1 MALFFDGSVCS
12 HGQGVG
18 CMIRSPNGLEN
29 EFSIRL
35 EFECMNNRAEYEA
48 LVSGLEIL
56 VEMEIQI

>member
-1 MALFFDGSVCS
+1 
-12 HGQGVG
+12 
-18 CMIRSPNGLEN
+18 MIRSPNGLEN